1 MRWEVI
7 QRHTTG
13 QCAKSER
20 PCIHSILNGMSL
32 SNPPSGP
39 GSYTEE
45 GVVRLKEPVGMEDI
59 KELLSDTISKSDDI

>member
-1 MRWEVI
+1 
-7 QRHTTG
+7 
-13 QCAKSER
+13 
-20 PCIHSILNGMSL
+20 MSL